1 MIPSLKKTFMLVLLA
16 MVLLAGAGIF
26 KRRHH
31 LDELKKEAQAT
42 SLRQVIA
49 FNPLI
54 ESSSGILELP
64 GNVVAFKD
72 AALYARSP
80 GYLRKWYA
88 DIGTEVKTGD
98 PIAKIETPELDQEVL
113 QARSDLATAKANYD
127 LAYTTAVR
135 WQSLVKTRTVSEQD
149 LENKLGDAAAKKAIL
164 GSAKAHLR
172 QLLALQSFEQIRAPF
187 DGTLSARNV
196 DIGDLVEASPSG
208 RELFHLVD
216 SSKLRIL
223 VQVPQAQANGVKV
236 GMHAGLSVPE
246 HPGSRFDAEVIQ
258 IAGGLDPKSRTVL
271 VELLFDNAIHAI
283 HPGDFA
289 SVGFRVKGE
298 TTSLR
303 IPITAL
309 IFRGDGL
316 QVATVN
322 PGHHV
327 HLVTIVPGRDF
338 GKSMEVLSGLDKHAS
353 VIDNP
358 PDSITEG
365 EQVVIASVRKLK
377 AEP

>member
-1 MIPSLKKTFMLVLLA
+1 MTPSLKKTFILALLA
-16 MVLLAGAGIF
+16 MLLLAGAGILE
-26 KRRHH
+26 RRHH
-31 LDELKKEAQAT
+31 LDELEKTAHENA
-42 SLRQVIA
+42 LRQVIA
-49 FNPLI
+49 FNPLA
-54 ESSSGILELP
+54 ESSTGTLELP

-88 DIGTEVKTGD
+88 DIGTEVKAGD
-98 PIAKIETPELDQEVL
+98 PIAKIETPELDQQVL

-127 LAYTTAVR
+127 LAQVTAVR

-164 GSAKAHLR
+164 GSARAHLR
-172 QLLALQSFEQIRAPF
+172 QLLALQSFEHIRAPF

-196 DIGDLVEASPSG
+196 DIGDLVEAAPSG

-216 SSKLRIL
+216 SSRLRIF
-223 VQVPQAQANGVKV
+223 VQVPQVQSNGVKV
-236 GMHAGLSVPE
+236 GMHAEFSVPE
-246 HPGSRFDAEVIQ
+246 HPGRKFNAEVIQ
-258 IAGGLDPKSRTVL
+258 IAGGLDTQSRTVL
-271 VELLFDNAIHAI
+271 VELLFDNAMRAI
-283 HPGDFA
+283 HPGDYA

-298 TTSLR
+298 TIRLR

-309 IFRGDGL
+309 VFRGDGL
-316 QVATVN
+316 QVATVG
-322 PGHHV
+322 PDHHV
-327 HLVTIVPGRDF
+327 HLVTVVPGRDF
-338 GKSMEVLSGLDKHAS
+338 GKSLEILSGLDEHDS

-358 PDSITEG
+358 PDSIMEG
-365 EQVVIASVRKLK
+365 EQVAIASVRKLK